1 MDVKLEGG
9 EIGDP
14 RVRVGQPSIFFV
26 HRAPLSTSPCTL
38 SLMPS
43 QPPLAP
49 TGTNFE
55 VRDRGTYTVA
65 PKTEPSQQEGLTLV
79 GGKPMLMG
87 CHPVVVAA
95 GRAGKTSSTTGA
107 TYAATEAC
115 TQISDARRRP
125 PSYDAGL
132 IARALQQTTRRVV
145 LRESQTGMVVG
156 ITTGGSAA
164 KETLGSRRTGASL
177 CGNTGLAIGR
187 KRRHNE
193 DHANTEEYTL
203 AQRQLRCSA

>member
-1 MDVKLEGG
+1 MTEPIFVSTFVSVKCSFTSSPAG
-9 EIGDP
+9 P
-14 RVRVGQPSIFFV
+14 
-26 HRAPLSTSPCTL
+26 HRLARIVVAVIDCGSASLVITAAQNREMHWQHLSV
-38 SLMPS
+38 
-43 QPPLAP
+43 A
-49 TGTNFE
+49 
-55 VRDRGTYTVA
+55 RDRGTYTVA
-65 PKTEPSQQEGLTLV
+65 PKTKPSQRAGLTLV

-87 CHPVVVAA
+87 RHPVVAA

-115 TQISDARRRP
+115 AQISDARRCDAALGPRP

-164 KETLGSRRTGASL
+164 QETLGSRCAGASL
-177 CGNTGLAIGR
+177 CGNTGPAIGR

-193 DHANTEEYTL
+193 DHANTEE
-203 AQRQLRCSA
+203 